1 MISVLDRSY
10 PDFLKLEFS
19 KVNTFSNEIFK
30 TGPQEQ
36 IRKYLNQVE
45 NIERRQDLAMKFSD
59 TDVVIETFKLQR
71 DKIGLLNF
79 RNMFRENTP
88 DYIKANIVIMDDKIK
103 WKG

>member
-1 MISVLDRSY
+1 
-10 PDFLKLEFS
+10 LEFS